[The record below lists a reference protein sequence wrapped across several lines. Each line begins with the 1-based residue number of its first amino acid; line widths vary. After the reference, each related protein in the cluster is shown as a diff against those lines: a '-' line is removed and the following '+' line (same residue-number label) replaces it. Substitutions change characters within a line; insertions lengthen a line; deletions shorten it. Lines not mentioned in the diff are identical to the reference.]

1 MPQAAS
7 RTPPGRRASVL
18 AFDLGASNGRA
29 LVGELLEDREGRRL
43 AVTEIHRF
51 PNGPVETCGHLYWDI
66 LRLLQEVKAGIRK
79 AFLEGFRPESFGI
92 DTWGV
97 DFGLIDRNGELVGN
111 PYHYRDS
118 QTDGLIDE
126 VAALV
131 GRRELYEQG
140 GLQFMPFNTIYQ
152 LYAMAKAR
160 SPRLDAAETL
170 LLTPDLI
177 AYLLTGRKVCEFT
190 MATTTQLLHPLTK
203 TWNTALME
211 RLGIPSRLFLDVV
224 PPGTC
229 IGPLSD
235 AVCRELGVPPV
246 EAVAVAT
253 HDTESAAAAVPAGGE
268 PFVYL
273 VCGTW
278 SLLGTELDRPLLTP
292 QAMELA
298 YSNEGGAGGTWQL
311 LKNIMG
317 LWILQECRREW
328 EEQGLPFAWS
338 DLVDAARKAPPF
350 RSLIDPD
357 DLRFY
362 APDSMLEEIRG
373 FCRGTGQ
380 PEPET
385 QGQVVRCILE
395 SLALR
400 YRQAVDQ
407 LELLTGRS
415 FRGLHMVGGG
425 IQNELLCRFTAN
437 ALARPVWAGPV
448 EASAVGNMLVQLIAL
463 GHCRDLREARA
474 LVRDS
479 FPLAAYEPD
488 PAEQSSWEEARR
500 KFAGICGAG

>member
-7 RTPPGRRASVL
+7 RTRPGRRATVL
-18 AFDLGASNGRA
+18 AFDLGASTGRA
-29 LVGELLEDREGRRL
+29 LVGELLEDGEGRRL
-43 AVTEIHRF
+43 AVTEVHRF

-66 LRLLQEVKAGIRK
+66 LRLLQEVKTGIRK
-79 AFLEGFRPESFGI
+79 AFQNGFRPESFGI

-111 PYHYRDS
+111 PYHYRDA
-118 QTDGLIDE
+118 QTEGLIDE

-160 SPRLDAAETL
+160 TPRLDAAETL

-177 AYLLTGRKVCEFT
+177 TYLLTGRKVCEFT

-203 TWNTALME
+203 TWNTPLME
-211 RLGIPSRLFLDVV
+211 RLGIPPRLFLDVV
-224 PPGTC
+224 PPGTRV
-229 IGPLSD
+229 GPLSD

-268 PFVYL
+268 TFVYL

-292 QAMELA
+292 RAMELA
-298 YSNEGGAGGTWQL
+298 YSNEGGVGDSWQL

-328 EEQGLPFAWS
+328 EEQGLPSAWS
-338 DLVDAARKAPPF
+338 DLVDAAREAPPF

-362 APDSMLEEIRG
+362 APGSMLGEIRG
-373 FCRGTGQ
+373 FCRDTGQ
-380 PEPET
+380 PVPET
-385 QGQVVRCILE
+385 QGQVTRCVLE

-425 IQNELLCRFTAN
+425 IRNELLCRFAAN

-448 EASAVGNMLVQLIAL
+448 EASAIGNMLVQLIAL
-463 GHCRDLREARA
+463 GHCRDLRDARV
-474 LVRDS
+474 LVRDTFS
-479 FPLAAYEPD
+479 LAAYEPD
-488 PAEQSSWEEARR
+488 PAESPSWEEARR
-500 KFAGICGAG
+500 KFAGICGTG